1 MLLNYF
7 KIALRNITRSFS
19 YSMINISGLTL
30 GITCAFLI
38 FSMIAYHLQFD
49 DFHHEDDRIYR
60 FVTEQHRDQISYTG
74 SVPPAFGLAF
84 RNDYTFGE
92 KVARICTLDEQ
103 LISVEENGHQ
113 KKFKE
118 DVSFAEP
125 EFFQIFN
132 FPIVAGYHKN
142 ILVEPNT
149 ALITEQMAKKYFGEQ
164 SPLNKTFRFNNSL
177 DFKIVGVLKNF
188 PDHTDFQSQIY
199 FSYSTIGKYN
209 EWYAADD
216 AWGGIT
222 GDIQT
227 FARLRPGVSIPEVEK
242 VLPAYVKNTGPKAK
256 MYIII
261 NCSHLATFILIR
273 SMEV

>member
-103 LISVEENGHQ
+103 FISVEENGHQ

-118 DVSFAEP
+118 DISFA
-125 EFFQIFN
+125 
-132 FPIVAGYHKN
+132 
-142 ILVEPNT
+142 
-149 ALITEQMAKKYFGEQ
+149 
-164 SPLNKTFRFNNSL
+164 
-177 DFKIVGVLKNF
+177 
-188 PDHTDFQSQIY
+188 
-199 FSYSTIGKYN
+199 
-209 EWYAADD
+209 
-216 AWGGIT
+216 
-222 GDIQT
+222 
-227 FARLRPGVSIPEVEK
+227 
-242 VLPAYVKNTGPKAK
+242 
-256 MYIII
+256 
-261 NCSHLATFILIR
+261 
-273 SMEV
+273 

>member
-1 MLLNYF
+1 M
-7 KIALRNITRSFS
+7 ARFS
-19 YSMINISGLTL
+19 ES
-30 GITCAFLI
+30 AFLSKANAAQLFQDRTEKHYPVI
-38 FSMIAYHLQFD
+38 LLQHDQHLRIDPGNYVCFPHLFDDAYHLQFD

-142 ILVEPNT
+142 ILVVLASVMLIFT
-149 ALITEQMAKKYFGEQ
+149 AY
-164 SPLNKTFRFNNSL
+164 SL
-177 DFKIVGVLKNF
+177 
-188 PDHTDFQSQIY
+188 
-199 FSYSTIGKYN
+199 
-209 EWYAADD
+209 
-216 AWGGIT
+216 
-222 GDIQT
+222 
-227 FARLRPGVSIPEVEK
+227 
-242 VLPAYVKNTGPKAK
+242 
-256 MYIII
+256 
-261 NCSHLATFILIR
+261 
-273 SMEV
+273 